1 TTHTDEAQAKTGDNA
16 TVMIRPVFAAVA
28 GPYADE
34 MTQAI
39 HINVRF
45 QAKPGK
51 QAELARRMV
60 ELRPDVEALGGTSVV
75 TVDSNDESILYFIET
90 FPDQAAMDADMKT
103 SLVQALVADLDE
115 LTVHGTEFRIERSTP
130 VAV

>member
-1 TTHTDEAQAKTGDNA
+1 MT
-16 TVMIRPVFAAVA
+16 IRE
-28 GPYADE
+28 GE

-51 QAELARRMV
+51 QAELAQRMV

-75 TVDSNDESILYFIET
+75 TVDSDDETVLYFIET

-103 SLVQALVADLDE
+103 PLVQALVADLGE
-115 LTVHGTEFRIERSTP
+115 LTVHGTDFRIERSSP
-130 VAV
+130 VAR

>member
-1 TTHTDEAQAKTGDNA
+1 
-16 TVMIRPVFAAVA
+16 
-28 GPYADE
+28 

-75 TVDSNDESILYFIET
+75 TVDSDDETVLYFIET

-103 SLVQALVADLDE
+103 PLVQALVADLGE
-115 LTVHGTEFRIERSTP
+115 LRSTGLISVLSGAP
-130 VAV
+130 PSLSKPNPCKGDRTA

>member
-1 TTHTDEAQAKTGDNA
+1 MLPTFAEALVT
-16 TVMIRPVFAAVA
+16 IREDDLNVP
-28 GPYADE
+28 
-34 MTQAI
+34 I

-45 QAKPGK
+45 QARSGK
-51 QAELARRMV
+51 RAELARRMV

-75 TVDSNDESILYFIET
+75 TVDSNDETVLYFIET

-103 SLVQALVADLDE
+103 PLVQALVADLDE